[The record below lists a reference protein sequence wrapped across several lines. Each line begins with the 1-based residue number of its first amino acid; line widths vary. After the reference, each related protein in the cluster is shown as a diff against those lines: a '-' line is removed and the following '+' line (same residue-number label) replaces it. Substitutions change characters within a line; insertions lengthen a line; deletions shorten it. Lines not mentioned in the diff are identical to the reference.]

1 MSKKIKK
8 ILIICFCSFVVVSGL
23 SFLVYEFFVPKK
35 VVINNSSDK
44 YVVTIDGAVESPGD
58 YVFNKP
64 KTLREI
70 IFVANVLTNADIT
83 LLDLEKVISE
93 DYQVVI
99 PYKVGAIKKIKWKD
113 LYSAEQLINLGIK
126 SSVAQTI
133 INHRRQNEKTTW
145 EEILAL
151 KGIGQVTLA
160 QLKDIIDLS

>member
-1 MSKKIKK
+1 MNKKIKK
-8 ILIICFCSFVVVSGL
+8 ILIICFCSFTVVGGL
-23 SFLVYEFFVPKK
+23 SFLVYEFFIPKK
-35 VVINNSSDK
+35 VVINNSSDN
-44 YVVTIDGAVESPGD
+44 YVVTIDGAVETPGD

-99 PYKVGAIKKIKWKD
+99 KKIKWKD
-113 LYSAEQLINLGIK
+113 LHSVEQLVNLGIK